1 MSQIVNLRNV
11 AFTFAS
17 NEHFAL
23 HIAAFSL
30 VAGERVLL
38 LGPSGSG
45 KTTTLN
51 LLSGVVRP
59 TQGEIIFA
67 AQDLCTMS
75 SRQLDSFRGEHI
87 GLIHQT
93 FNLVPWLSAAQNIAL
108 GLAFSPQ
115 RKARLG
121 RSVEAEVKH
130 LLSAIGLAP
139 EVFADQMAANLSIG
153 QQQRVGAARAL
164 IGQPELILADEPTSA
179 LDPDATAD
187 FMQLLIGS
195 LDPQRQALIMVS
207 HDHRLAP
214 YFTRIENMADLMEL
228 K

>member
-1 MSQIVNLRNV
+1 MSQILSLRDV
-11 AFTFAS
+11 AFTFRS

-30 VAGERVLL
+30 AAGERVLL

-45 KTTTLN
+45 KSTMLN
-51 LLSGVVRP
+51 LLSGVLRP
-59 TQGEIIFA
+59 TRGDIILA
-67 AQDLCTMS
+67 TQNLCAMS
-75 SRQLDSFRGEHI
+75 LWRLDSFRGEHI

-115 RKARLG
+115 RKARLH
-121 RSVEAEVKH
+121 RSVEAEVPH
-130 LLSAIGLAP
+130 LLSAVGLAP

-179 LDPDATAD
+179 LDPDTTAD
-187 FMQLLIGS
+187 FMRLLTGS

-214 YFTRIENMADLMEL
+214 YFTRTVNMPDFMEM